1 MSQGKFL
8 DFLWDGIKGTAVAA
22 TTDEQGNPRYQRF
35 FIWPE
40 QREQLL
46 EHLERHADQDVYT
59 SDTLFKTTNARK
71 RSAKATRCVQ
81 ADADTFN
88 IEDALLPPSAIVH
101 TSEGHTHLHWYI
113 EDCTDPALIEP
124 LAHSVSATHTKKDTG
139 LDDGWAINKLVRV
152 PGTTNTGYST
162 PGHKKYVPGAE
173 PFKVSYELTGETY
186 TYAEFAAAYPPVAV
200 AVDEFKEMG
209 TLPAMHEALKS
220 LKASPSLM
228 NMLAKTTVGNVDR
241 SDALFLLENELFRA
255 GATDEAAYVICASHP
270 FNKFAADGK
279 NNHEELL
286 WADILRA
293 RAKSEMGE
301 VEETEDY
308 EVVATI
314 EPSVKD
320 KSVDFLTA
328 AEKAEMPSTFISDYV
343 AWASSKTD
351 AAAEYHVASAF
362 MILSTVFSDFG
373 HAVPKFG
380 KLPLNLWFMVLGET
394 TRSRKSTTRALGMS
408 FIKALAVVPDPDDE
422 DSIEYNYDL
431 GSDFTPEALDNEL
444 LKRPNRSAL
453 LHRDEAQGWIQEMDK
468 KAYMAGAKGK
478 MTELYDGHV
487 SGKLRA
493 TGDNNRRGS
502 VDVALTLFVM
512 GIRSQVCE
520 YLTQDDFRSGFLTR
534 FIYIEA
540 AAPPRTP
547 ESDWL
552 EQADIREVKEGD
564 EVFTALVN
572 KIERARTHWEDFVP
586 SPSAPTV
593 PVPCV
598 PEAWMRLNKFIVD
611 VLDAAEGH
619 QRHQIIE
626 AASDRLTKSILKAAT
641 LLAML
646 DCCDEVQVPHMLA
659 AINFASS
666 WFGHMVNMANGI
678 SESGWARSQKKV
690 EEFILMKGGTVK
702 WEMVYRQFRTDMRA
716 DEFLK
721 IIQALQDAGII
732 DVYPDEKKVRWIQ
745 LLDVETEMAA

>member
-1 MSQGKFL
+1 MSQAEFL
-8 DFLWDGIKGTAVAA
+8 DFLWDGIKGMAVAA
-22 TTDEQGNPRYQRF
+22 TTNDKGDPANQRF
-35 FIWPE
+35 FEWPE

-46 EHLERHADQDVYT
+46 DHLAKQADRDVYT

-113 EDCTDPALIEP
+113 EDCTDPALLEP
-124 LAHSVSATHTKKDTG
+124 LAHSVSATHDKGTTG
-139 LDDGWAINKLVRV
+139 LDNGWAINKLVRV

-162 PGHKKYVPGAE
+162 PGHKKYIPGAK
-173 PFKVSYELTGETY
+173 PFKVSYELTGQTY
-186 TYAEFAAAYPPVAV
+186 TLAEFAAAYPPVEV
-200 AVDEFKEMG
+200 AVDQFKEMG
-209 TLPAMHEALKS
+209 TLPSMGEALGS
-220 LKASPSLM
+220 LKASQSLM
-228 NMLAKTTVGNVDR
+228 QILTKTTVGNVDR
-241 SDALFLLENELFRA
+241 SDALFLLENELFRS
-255 GATDEAAYVICASHP
+255 GASDEAAFVICLSHP

-279 NNHEELL
+279 NNSEELL

-293 RAKSEMGE
+293 RAKSELGDT
-301 VEETEDY
+301 EETEDY

-314 EPSVKD
+314 EPAIKD

-328 AEKAEMPSTFISDYV
+328 AEKEAMPTTFISEYV

-351 AAAEYHVASAF
+351 AAPEYHVAAAW

-380 KLPLNLWFMVLGET
+380 KLSLNLWFMVLGET

-422 DSIEYNYDL
+422 DAIEYNYDL

-493 TGDNNRRGS
+493 TGDQNRRGS
-502 VDVALTLFVM
+502 VDVSLTLFLM
-512 GIRSQVCE
+512 GIASQVAD

-534 FIYIEA
+534 FIYVEA
-540 AAPPRTP
+540 EPPPRSAK
-547 ESDWL
+547 SDYL
-552 EQADIREVKEGD
+552 EQADIREVKQGD
-564 EVFTALVN
+564 EVFTAMV
-572 KIERARTHWEDFVP
+572 KQIEASRQHWEDFTP
-586 SPSAPTV
+586 SPDAPTV

-598 PEAWMRLNKFIVD
+598 PEAWKRLNKYITD

-646 DCCDEVQVPHMLA
+646 DRCDEVQVEHMLV
-659 AINFASS
+659 AINYSSS
-666 WFGHMVNMANGI
+666 WFGHMVNMANRI
-678 SESGWARSQKKV
+678 SESGWARSQKQV
-690 EEFILMKGGTVK
+690 EEFLLMKGGTVK
-702 WEMVYRQFRTDMRA
+702 WEMVYRHFRSDLTA
-716 DEFLK
+716 DQFLK
-721 IIQALQDAGII
+721 IIQALTDAGII
-732 DVYPDEKKVRWIQ
+732 DTYPDEKKVRWIT
-745 LLDVETEMAA
+745 LLNAEEELAA